1 MQSEVTAC
9 YEEYKIGGSV
19 RVDMFNNSR
28 LKRTKGKKIVR
39 NLKKK
44 KQTNK
49 RLLVNCIFK
58 FN

>member
-9 YEEYKIGGSV
+9 HGEYKIGGSAG
-19 RVDMFNNSR
+19 VDMFNNSR

-39 NLKKK
+39 NLKTKNK
-44 KQTNK
+44 TK

-58 FN
+58 FI